1 MKIAYAFRRSIY
13 YPYRGNSRGLPDRD
27 VRARLFGKIREIGFE
42 AVELGVDMVGGPDAA
57 EGPVT
62 DLRRELEDYGTPCVA
77 VRGGGGV
84 SQPNAA
90 AHNRLM
96 LDKTVDVASWLGAGI
111 VNITTSTPP
120 RNPDMV
126 GAFVGDP
133 VSQGGSRMASSDDFE
148 RTAAALREVGSRAG
162 NLGIDVTIEVH
173 QQSITDN
180 SWSTLHMLNLID
192 SPHVFANPDLGN
204 VYWCYDIPEES
215 TEDAI
220 VALAPKVEV
229 LALQEPA
236 ARPHPGERALHL
248 HPRPPARR
256 RDRLPVRHLGHA
268 RCGFRRLPGGRG
280 DDAGGPDHERPPLP
294 GVRQTAP
301 PRGRGLTHM
310 VPDVHEGASGRR
322 ALSSCL
328 PIATP
333 ECQ

>member
-13 YPYRGNSRGLPDRD
+13 YPYRGNPRGLPERD
-27 VRARLFGKIREIGFE
+27 VRARLFPKIREIGFE

-96 LDKTVDVASWLGAGI
+96 LDKTVDVASWLGAVT
-111 VNITTSTPP
+111 VNTTTSTPP
-120 RNPDMV
+120 RNPDMA

-133 VSQGGSRMASSDDFE
+133 ISQGGSRMASSDDFE
-148 RTAAALREVGSRAG
+148 RTADALREVGSRAG
-162 NLGIDVTIEVH
+162 DLGMNVTIEVH
-173 QQSITDN
+173 QLSITDN
-180 SWSTLHMLNLID
+180 SWSTLHMLDLID

-220 VALAPKVEV
+220 AALAPRSKYWHCKNLHRVHIPENEHSIFIRV
-229 LALQEPA
+229 PLPD
-236 ARPHPGERALHL
+236 GEIDYRFAISAMH
-248 HPRPPARR
+248 
-256 RDRLPVRHLGHA
+256 
-268 RCGFRRLPGGRG
+268 
-280 DDAGGPDHERPPLP
+280 DAGFDGYLAVEGMTQGDH
-294 GVRQTAP
+294 
-301 PRGRGLTHM
+301 LTNDRRSLEY
-310 VPDVHEGASGRR
+310 VKQVIREVASEG
-322 ALSSCL
+322 
-328 PIATP
+328 
-333 ECQ
+333 

>member
-220 VALAPKVEV
+220 AALAPRSKYWHCKN
-229 LALQEPA
+229 LQRVHIPENEHSIFIRVPL
-236 ARPHPGERALHL
+236 PDGEIDYRFAISAMH
-248 HPRPPARR
+248 
-256 RDRLPVRHLGHA
+256 
-268 RCGFRRLPGGRG
+268 
-280 DDAGGPDHERPPLP
+280 DAGFDGYLA
-294 GVRQTAP
+294 V
-301 PRGRGLTHM
+301 
-310 VPDVHEGASGRR
+310 EGMTQGDQITNDRR
-322 ALSSCL
+322 SLEYVKQL
-328 PIATP
+328 LR
-333 ECQ
+333 EVEG

>member
-1 MKIAYAFRRSIY
+1 MTPSGVSPVKIAYAFRRSIY
-13 YPYRGNSRGLPDRD
+13 YPYRGNPRGLPERD

-42 AVELGVDMVGGPDAA
+42 AVELGVDMVGGQDAA

-84 SQPNAA
+84 SQPNTA

-96 LDKTVDVASWLGAGI
+96 LDRTVDVASWLGAGI

-148 RTAAALREVGSRAG
+148 RTAAALREVGARAG
-162 NLGIDVTIEVH
+162 GLGIDVTIEVH

-180 SWSTLHMLNLID
+180 SWSTLHMLDLID

-220 VALAPKVEV
+220 AALAPRSKYWHCKN
-229 LALQEPA
+229 LQRVHIPENEHSIFI
-236 ARPHPGERALHL
+236 R
-248 HPRPPARR
+248 
-256 RDRLPVRHLGHA
+256 V
-268 RCGFRRLPGGRG
+268 
-280 DDAGGPDHERPPLP
+280 PLP
-294 GVRQTAP
+294 DGEIDYRFAISAMHDAEFDGYLAV
-301 PRGRGLTHM
+301 
-310 VPDVHEGASGRR
+310 EGMTQGDQITNDRR
-322 ALSSCL
+322 SLEYVKQL
-328 PIATP
+328 LR
-333 ECQ
+333 EVEG